1 MTSDT
6 AVAATEQALEPLFP
20 RNEPDDRSTYAYR
33 QLIGSLGLLFPFVIL
48 LIAHWRPT
56 PVLEHFSILPS
67 VSSYY
72 YTGSVAVFVGIL
84 VALGL
89 FLLTYQG
96 YDNKYGRHDRVASRI
111 AGLAAIFVACFPT
124 EAPDASL
131 APFWWRPATGVIHY
145 SAAVVLF
152 CSFSYFSLF
161 LFTKTKN
168 ATGAPLPTEK
178 RARNSIYIFCGILM
192 LACIVW
198 AGIASYRNSPIF
210 LPESIALVAFAFS
223 WLTKGRTERTLAGI
237 ARRTLY
243 YGRNPKQ
250 FADKVWNAVRG

>member
-6 AVAATEQALEPLFP
+6 AVPMSAQALEPLFP
-20 RNEPDDRSTYAYR
+20 QNESDDRSTYAYR
-33 QLIGSLGLLFPFVIL
+33 QLIGSLGLVFPLVIW
-48 LIAHWRPT
+48 LIAGWRLT
-56 PVLEHFSILPS
+56 PGLAQWKVLPS

-89 FLLTYQG
+89 FLITYQG
-96 YDNKYGRHDRVASRI
+96 YDNKYGRQDRIASRI
-111 AGLAAIFVACFPT
+111 AGWAAIFVAFFPT
-124 EAPDASL
+124 EAPIASV
-131 APFWWRPATGVIHY
+131 APFWWRSATGTIHF

-161 LFTKTKN
+161 LFTQTKPM
-168 ATGAPLPTEK
+168 AEAPPARDK
-178 RARNSIYIFCGILM
+178 RVRNGIYIFCGILM
-192 LACIVW
+192 AGCIVW
-198 AGIASYRNSPIF
+198 AGIASYRKAPIF
-210 LPESIALVAFAFS
+210 LPEAIALESFAVS
-223 WLTKGRTERTLAGI
+223 WLTKGRADRTAVGI

-250 FADKVWNAVRG
+250 FAGKVWSVIRG